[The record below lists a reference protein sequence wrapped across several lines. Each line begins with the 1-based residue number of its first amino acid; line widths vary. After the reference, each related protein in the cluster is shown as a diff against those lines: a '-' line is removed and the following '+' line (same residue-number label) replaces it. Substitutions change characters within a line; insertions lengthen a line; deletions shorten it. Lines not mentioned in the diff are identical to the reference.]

1 MTPIPSL
8 AFLGF
13 TAIVAI
19 LCRVCSDPT
28 WRRGVFAAANV
39 VFLAGF
45 AAAPLT
51 FVPLAGFLLAG
62 YVCLI
67 LIQRGMVRAGWA
79 TGAFLLA
86 IIVAFVWLKK
96 YTFVPADLLLP
107 FPYLVVGLS
116 YIFFRVLHLLIDAA
130 QDALPERV
138 GLLEYIGYTLNFC
151 SLVSGPI
158 QRYQDYA
165 RNNPA
170 SLAELDVIA
179 AGSAVERIIVGFFK
193 VDVISTVLSAAQ
205 HEALNALTPVQSFWV
220 RIGLGAAVVALYPLY
235 LYANFSGYTDFVIG
249 AGRFLGLLL
258 PENFSRPFS
267 STNFIEFWSRWHIT
281 LSNWLKTYVYNP
293 LLLTLMRNL
302 PSPRVE
308 PWLAVAAFF
317 VTFFLV
323 GVWHG
328 QTSEFLFF
336 GVLQGGGVAINKLYQ
351 TEMTRRL
358 GRKRY
363 RHLCEASLYRMVAR
377 GLTFT
382 WFAFTLLW
390 FWSSWGHLNTF
401 ATDLGAPACF
411 ASVAVLI
418 AAATLALAATEALR
432 GYALNWTWSGQS
444 ILLSR
449 YTRTAW
455 GTTLAVASIATV
467 VLMNMKAPDIVYQA
481 F

>member
-1 MTPIPSL
+1 MTPVPSL

-13 TAIVAI
+13 AAIVAI
-19 LCRVCSDPT
+19 LCRLCSDPT
-28 WRRGVFAAANV
+28 WRRGVFAIANI

-45 AAAPLT
+45 AAVPLA
-51 FVPLAGFLLAG
+51 FLPLAGFLLSG

-67 LIQRGMVRAGWA
+67 LIQRGMVRASWA
-79 TGAFLLA
+79 TTAFLLA
-86 IIVAFVWLKK
+86 IVVAFVWLKK
-96 YTFVPADLLLP
+96 YTFVPNDLWLS

-130 QDALPERV
+130 QDALPNRV
-138 GLLEYIGYTLNFC
+138 GLLDYIGYTLNFC

-165 RNNPA
+165 RHNPA
-170 SLAELDVIA
+170 SPAELDLIT
-179 AGSAVERIIVGFFK
+179 AGSAMERIIIGFFK
-193 VDVISTVLSAAQ
+193 VDVVSTVLSAAQ
-205 HEALNALTPVQSFWV
+205 HEALNALTPNQSFWMRV
-220 RIGLGAAVVALYPLY
+220 GLGATIVALYPLY

-249 AGRFLGLLL
+249 AGRFIGLLL

-267 STNFIEFWSRWHIT
+267 SSNFIEFWSRWHIT

-293 LLLTLMRNL
+293 LLLTLMRHL
-302 PSPRVE
+302 SSPRIE
-308 PWLAVAAFF
+308 PWLAVVAFF

-351 TEMTRRL
+351 TEMTHRL

-363 RHLCEASLYRMVAR
+363 RVLCETPLYRMLAR

-390 FWSSWGHLNTF
+390 FWSSWGQLNTL
-401 ATDLGAPACF
+401 AVDLGERACF
-411 ASVAVLI
+411 TSVAVLI
-418 AAATLALAATEALR
+418 AAATLALAAAEAMR
-432 GYALNWTWSGQS
+432 GYALRWTWSGQS

>member
-1 MTPIPSL
+1 MTPVPSL

-19 LCRVCSDPT
+19 LCRVCSNVT
-28 WRRGVFAAANV
+28 WRHGVFAAANI

-45 AAAPLT
+45 TAAPLA
-51 FVPLAGFLLAG
+51 FVPLAGFLISG

-67 LIQRGMVRAGWA
+67 LIQRGLVRANWA
-79 TGAFLLA
+79 ITAFVMA
-86 IIVAFVWLKK
+86 VIVAFVWLKK
-96 YTFVPADLLLP
+96 YTFVPNDFFLP

-151 SLVSGPI
+151 SLISGPI

-165 RNNPA
+165 RSNPA
-170 SLAELDVIA
+170 SPAELDVMA
-179 AGSAVERIIVGFFK
+179 AGSAIERIIIGFFK
-193 VDVISTVLSAAQ
+193 VDVVSTALSAAQ
-205 HEALNALTPVQSFWV
+205 HEALNALTPAESFWV
-220 RIGLGAAVVALYPLY
+220 RAGLGAAIVALYPLY

-249 AGRFLGLLL
+249 AARFLGLLL

-267 STNFIEFWSRWHIT
+267 SANFIEFWSRWHIT

-293 LLLTLMRNL
+293 LLFTLMRRL
-302 PSPRVE
+302 PSHRIE

-351 TEMTRRL
+351 IEMTRRL

-363 RHLCEASLYRMVAR
+363 RLLCETSLYRMVAR

-390 FWSSWGHLNTF
+390 FWSSWRQLDAF
-401 ATDLGAPACF
+401 ASDLGGPACLT
-411 ASVAVLI
+411 SVAVLI
-418 AAATLALAATEALR
+418 AVATLALAAAEALQS
-432 GYALNWTWSGQS
+432 YALRWTWSGQS

-455 GTTLAVASIATV
+455 GTALAFTSIAMV

>member
-1 MTPIPSL
+1 MTPVPSL

-19 LCRVCSDPT
+19 LCRAGANPE
-28 WRRGVFAAANV
+28 WRRAVFATASI

-45 AAAPLT
+45 AAVPLA

-62 YVCLI
+62 YVCLV
-67 LIQRGMVRAGWA
+67 LIQCRVRASWA
-79 TGAFLLA
+79 AAAFLLA
-86 IIVAFVWLKK
+86 VIVAFVWLKK
-96 YTFVPADLLLP
+96 YTFVPSGFLLP
-107 FPYLVVGLS
+107 FPYLVIGLS

-138 GLLEYIGYTLNFC
+138 GLLDYIGYTLNFC

-158 QRYQDYA
+158 QRYQEYA
-165 RNNPA
+165 RHNPA
-170 SLAELDVIA
+170 SPAELDVIVSGTA
-179 AGSAVERIIVGFFK
+179 IERIIVGFFR
-193 VDVISTVLSAAQ
+193 VDVVSTALSAAQ
-205 HEALNALTPVQSFWV
+205 HQALNALTPDESFWM
-220 RIGLGAAVVALYPLY
+220 RAGLGAAVVALYPLY

-249 AGRFLGLLL
+249 AGRFMGLLL

-267 STNFIEFWSRWHIT
+267 SASFIEFWSRWHIT
-281 LSNWLKTYVYNP
+281 LSSWLKTYVYNP
-293 LLLTLMRNL
+293 LLLTLMRHVS
-302 PSPRVE
+302 SPRLE

-336 GVLQGGGVAINKLYQ
+336 GVLQGGGVAMNKLYQ

-363 RHLCEASLYRMVAR
+363 RALCEAPPYRMVAR
-377 GLTFT
+377 GLTFS

-390 FWSSWGHLNTF
+390 FWSSWGQLSAF
-401 ATDLGAPACF
+401 AVILGERACF
-411 ASVAVLI
+411 TGAVVLI
-418 AAATLALAATEALR
+418 AVAAVVFAAIEAARDYALR
-432 GYALNWTWSGQS
+432 WTWSGQS

-455 GTTLAVASIATV
+455 GTALAVTSIATI